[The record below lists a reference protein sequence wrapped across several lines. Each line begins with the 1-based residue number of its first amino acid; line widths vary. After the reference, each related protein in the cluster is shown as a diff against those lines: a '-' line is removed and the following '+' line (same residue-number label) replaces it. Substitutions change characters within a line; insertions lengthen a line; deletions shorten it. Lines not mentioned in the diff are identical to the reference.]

1 MKLVCGLP
9 QLGPYPP
16 IPYSF
21 PEEYFRYDR
30 IGLFSVPGLY
40 ISPYLC
46 LFLTFSQMTF
56 VWDPLASVLR
66 LSRLDLWQ
74 CGGAL

>member
-16 IPYSF
+16 ISYSF

-30 IGLFSVPGLY
+30 IGLFCVPGLY
-40 ISPYLC
+40 ISPIYVC
-46 LFLTFSQMTF
+46 F
-56 VWDPLASVLR
+56 
-66 LSRLDLWQ
+66 
-74 CGGAL
+74 